1 MACSIF
7 SAFGQRAPIDLLEPP
22 AEAGQGAGVRLYCR
36 AAEILQ
42 QVVVQVNAVE
52 TRLAGEDLI
61 EIGEVIVDKM
71 REGLRWVHAV
81 IMAGARYVSAYLR
94 MVQ

>member
-1 MACSIF
+1 VLDLLGA
-7 SAFGQRAPIDLLEPP
+7 GQKRRIDLLEPP
-22 AEAGQGAGVRLYCR
+22 AKAGEGAGVRLYSR
-36 AAEILQ
+36 AAEILEE
-42 QVVVQVNAVE
+42 VVVKVNAIE
-52 TRLAGEDLI
+52 ARLAGENLI

-81 IMAGARYVSAYLR
+81 IMAGARDVSAYLR